1 MTLSLSLWRLGF
13 RAAAHSVLGKEH
25 AKKETLNPS
34 WSRNDKSF
42 AFTKSVGKWAQDL
55 SLN

>member
-1 MTLSLSLWRLGF
+1 MTLSLSLWRLGL

-25 AKKETLNPS
+25 AKKEPLNPS